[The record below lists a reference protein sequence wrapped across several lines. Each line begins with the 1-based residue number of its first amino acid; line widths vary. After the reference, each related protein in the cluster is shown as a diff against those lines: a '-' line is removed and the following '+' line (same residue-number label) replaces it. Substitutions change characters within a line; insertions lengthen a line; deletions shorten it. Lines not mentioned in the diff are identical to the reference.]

1 MKETKPSW
9 GSKPKKSGEKRVDV
23 SEFEAEAG
31 VLREVDKNSIFPD
44 PTQPRQTFSDETLT
58 ELKESIEEN
67 GLLQPILVV
76 EDAKDDGIGKYRIIA
91 GERRWRAA
99 MLSEKVLRLQVVIRN
114 DISGELKVLLAQIA
128 ENVHRDNM
136 TIIETAESYKRVL
149 DAVDGDT
156 EKAVKLLNVSK
167 TRFSTTMGLNKADEK
182 VRELA
187 KEGVTKDVDALAGLN
202 VLASLN
208 EEKANNVIEKIRDG
222 EISKKGIRKTVSD
235 LVKEEKNALKQN
247 KTAEAAEAKNQRET
261 DEGYAAVCKLIEG
274 SVGIDRHASETKT
287 EEMQAKNEAIERVYS
302 VELTGILKEG
312 LVHFLKEKE
321 DSDDFLLIKKVLVAL
336 ENAKEKGE

>member
-1 MKETKPSW
+1 MSEKKPTW
-9 GSKPKKSGEKRVDV
+9 GSKTKSVSGQKRVDV
-23 SEFEAEAG
+23 REFEAEAG
-31 VLREVDKNSIFPD
+31 VLREVDKNSVFPD
-44 PTQPRQTFSDETLT
+44 PTQPRQTFSDEALT

-76 EDAKDDGIGKYRIIA
+76 EDAKEDGVGKYRIIA

-99 MLSEKVLRLQVVIRN
+99 MLSEKILRLQVVIRN
-114 DISGELKVLLAQIA
+114 DISDELKILLAQIA
-128 ENVHRDNM
+128 ENVHRENM

-156 EKAVKLLNVSK
+156 EKAIKLLNVSK

-187 KEGVTKDVDALAGLN
+187 KEGVTKDVDTLAGLN

-208 EEKANNVIEKIRDG
+208 EEKANDVIDKIREG
-222 EISKKGIRKTVSD
+222 EISKNGIRKTVSD
-235 LVKEEKNALKQN
+235 LVKAEKKALKQN
-247 KTAEAAEAKNQRET
+247 KKEKAAEAEAEAEVKLT
-261 DEGYAAVCKLIEG
+261 IDENN
-274 SVGIDRHASETKT
+274 SVATPHR

-302 VELTGILKEG
+302 VELDGVLKEE
-312 LVHFLKEKE
+312 LVDFLKEKE
-321 DSDDFLLIKKVLVAL
+321 NSDDFLLIKKVLLAL
-336 ENAKEKGE
+336 ENAKEKGEQ

>member
-1 MKETKPSW
+1 MSEKKPTW
-9 GSKPKKSGEKRVDV
+9 GSKTKSVSGQKRVDV
-23 SEFEAEAG
+23 REFEAEAG
-31 VLREVDKNSIFPD
+31 VLREVDKNSVFPD
-44 PTQPRQTFSDETLT
+44 PTQPRQTFSDEALT

-76 EDAKDDGIGKYRIIA
+76 EDAKEDGVGKYRIIA

-99 MLSEKVLRLQVVIRN
+99 MLSEKILRLQVVIRN
-114 DISGELKVLLAQIA
+114 DISDELKILLAQIA
-128 ENVHRDNM
+128 ENVHRENM

-156 EKAVKLLNVSK
+156 EKAIKLLNVSK

-187 KEGVTKDVDALAGLN
+187 KEGVTKDVDTLAGLN

-208 EEKANNVIEKIRDG
+208 EEKANDVIDKIREV
-222 EISKKGIRKTVSD
+222 EISKNGIRKTVSD
-235 LVKEEKNALKQN
+235 LVKAEKKALKQN
-247 KTAEAAEAKNQRET
+247 KKEKAAEAEAEVKLT
-261 DEGYAAVCKLIEG
+261 IDENN
-274 SVGIDRHASETKT
+274 SVATPHR

-302 VELTGILKEG
+302 VELDGVLKEE
-312 LVHFLKEKE
+312 LVDFLKEKE
-321 DSDDFLLIKKVLVAL
+321 NSDDFLLIKKVLLAL
-336 ENAKEKGE
+336 ENAKEKGEQ

>member
-1 MKETKPSW
+1 MSEKKPTW
-9 GSKPKKSGEKRVDV
+9 GSKTKSVSGQKRVDV
-23 SEFEAEAG
+23 REFEAEAG
-31 VLREVDKNSIFPD
+31 VLREVDKNSVFPD
-44 PTQPRQTFSDETLT
+44 PTQPRQTFSDEALT

-76 EDAKDDGIGKYRIIA
+76 EDAKEDGVGKYRIIA

-99 MLSEKVLRLQVVIRN
+99 MLSEKILRLQVVIRN
-114 DISGELKVLLAQIA
+114 DISDELKILLAQIA
-128 ENVHRDNM
+128 ENVHRENM

-156 EKAVKLLNVSK
+156 EKAIKLLNVSK

-187 KEGVTKDVDALAGLN
+187 KEGVTKDVDTLAGLN

-208 EEKANNVIEKIRDG
+208 EEKANDVIDKIREG
-222 EISKKGIRKTVSD
+222 EISKNGIRKTVSD
-235 LVKEEKNALKQN
+235 LVKEEKKSLKQN
-247 KTAEAAEAKNQRET
+247 KKAKAAEGEIKPT
-261 DEGYAAVCKLIEG
+261 IDENN
-274 SVGIDRHASETKT
+274 SVATPHR

-302 VELTGILKEG
+302 VELDGVLKEE
-312 LVHFLKEKE
+312 LVDFLKEKE
-321 DSDDFLLIKKVLVAL
+321 NSDDFLLIKKVLLAL
-336 ENAKEKGE
+336 ENAKEKGEQ

>member
-1 MKETKPSW
+1 MNEKKPTW
-9 GSKPKKSGEKRVDV
+9 GSKTKPLSGQKRVDV
-23 SEFEAEAG
+23 SAFEIETG

-44 PTQPRQTFSDETLT
+44 PTQPRQIFSDEAMT

-67 GLLQPILVV
+67 GLLQPILVI
-76 EDAKDDGIGKYRIIA
+76 EDAKEDGIGKYRIIA

-99 MLSEKVLRLQVVIRN
+99 MSSEKIRRLQVVIRN
-114 DISGELKVLLAQIA
+114 DISDELKILLAQIA
-128 ENVHRDNM
+128 ENVHRENM

-167 TRFSTTMGLNKADEK
+167 TRFSTTIGLNKADEK

-208 EEKANNVIEKIRDG
+208 EEKANDVIDKIREG
-222 EISKKGIRKTVSD
+222 EISKNGIRKTVSD
-235 LVKEEKNALKQN
+235 LVKAEKKALKQN
-247 KTAEAAEAKNQRET
+247 KKEKAAEAEAEVKLT
-261 DEGYAAVCKLIEG
+261 IDENN
-274 SVGIDRHASETKT
+274 SVATPHR

-302 VELTGILKEG
+302 VELDGVLKEE
-312 LVHFLKEKE
+312 LVDFLKEKE
-321 DSDDFLLIKKVLVAL
+321 NSDDFLLIKKVLLAL
-336 ENAKEKGE
+336 ENAKEKGEQ

>member
-1 MKETKPSW
+1 MSEKKPTW
-9 GSKPKKSGEKRVDV
+9 GSKTKSVSGQKRVDV
-23 SEFEAEAG
+23 REFEAEAG

-208 EEKANNVIEKIRDG
+208 EEKANDVIVKIRDG
-222 EISKKGIRKTVSD
+222 EISKTGIRKTVSD
-235 LVKEEKNALKQN
+235 LVKEEKKARKQN
-247 KTAEAAEAKNQRET
+247 KTAKAEAEAEAEAEIKLTVVENDSVATQHRE
-261 DEGYAAVCKLIEG
+261 DIQAEN
-274 SVGIDRHASETKT
+274 ET
-287 EEMQAKNEAIERVYS
+287 IERVYS
-302 VELTGILKEG
+302 VELNGG
-312 LVHFLKEKE
+312 LMEELVDFLKEKE
-321 DSDDFLLIKKVLVAL
+321 NSDDYFLIKKVLLAL
-336 ENAKEKGE
+336 KNAKKLGEQ

>member
-1 MKETKPSW
+1 MSEKKPTW
-9 GSKPKKSGEKRVDV
+9 GSKTKSVSGQKRVDV
-23 SEFEAEAG
+23 REFEAEAG
-31 VLREVDKNSIFPD
+31 VLREVDKNSVFPD
-44 PTQPRQTFSDETLT
+44 PTQPRQTFSDEALT

-76 EDAKDDGIGKYRIIA
+76 EDAKEDGVGKYRIIA

-99 MLSEKVLRLQVVIRN
+99 MLSEKILRLQVVIRN
-114 DISGELKVLLAQIA
+114 DISDELKILLAQIA
-128 ENVHRDNM
+128 ENVHRENM

-156 EKAVKLLNVSK
+156 EKAIKLLNVSK

-187 KEGVTKDVDALAGLN
+187 KEGVTKDVDTLAGLN

-208 EEKANNVIEKIRDG
+208 EEKANDVIDKIREG
-222 EISKKGIRKTVSD
+222 EISKNGIRKTVSD
-235 LVKEEKNALKQN
+235 LVKEEKKALKQN
-247 KTAEAAEAKNQRET
+247 KKEKAAEAEAEVKLT
-261 DEGYAAVCKLIEG
+261 IDENN
-274 SVGIDRHASETKT
+274 SVATPHR

-302 VELTGILKEG
+302 VELDGVLKEE
-312 LVHFLKEKE
+312 LVDFLKEKE
-321 DSDDFLLIKKVLVAL
+321 NSDDFLLIKKVLLAL
-336 ENAKEKGE
+336 ENAKEKGEQ

>member
-1 MKETKPSW
+1 MSEKKPTW
-9 GSKPKKSGEKRVDV
+9 GSKTKSVSGQKRVDV
-23 SEFEAEAG
+23 REFEAEAG
-31 VLREVDKNSIFPD
+31 ILREVDKNSVFPD
-44 PTQPRQTFSDETLT
+44 PTQPRQTFSDEALT

-76 EDAKDDGIGKYRIIA
+76 EDAKEDGVGKYRIIA

-99 MLSEKVLRLQVVIRN
+99 MLSEKILRLQVVIRN
-114 DISGELKVLLAQIA
+114 DISDELKILLAQIA
-128 ENVHRDNM
+128 ENVHRENM

-156 EKAVKLLNVSK
+156 EKAIKLLNVSK

-187 KEGVTKDVDALAGLN
+187 KEGVTKDVDTLAGLN

-208 EEKANNVIEKIRDG
+208 EEKANDVIDKIREG
-222 EISKKGIRKTVSD
+222 EISKNGIRKTVSD
-235 LVKEEKNALKQN
+235 LVKAEKKALKQN
-247 KTAEAAEAKNQRET
+247 KKEKAAEAEAEVKLT
-261 DEGYAAVCKLIEG
+261 IDENN
-274 SVGIDRHASETKT
+274 SVATPHR

-302 VELTGILKEG
+302 VELDGVLKEE
-312 LVHFLKEKE
+312 LVDFLKEKE
-321 DSDDFLLIKKVLVAL
+321 NSDDFLLIKKVLLAL
-336 ENAKEKGE
+336 ENAKEKGEQ

>member
-1 MKETKPSW
+1 MSEKKPTW
-9 GSKPKKSGEKRVDV
+9 GSKTKSVSGQKRVDV
-23 SEFEAEAG
+23 REFEAEAG

-44 PTQPRQTFSDETLT
+44 PTQPRQTFSDEALT

-76 EDAKDDGIGKYRIIA
+76 EDAKEDGVGKYRIIA

-99 MLSEKVLRLQVVIRN
+99 MLSEKILRLQVVIRN
-114 DISGELKVLLAQIA
+114 DISDELKILLAQIA
-128 ENVHRDNM
+128 ENVHRENM

-156 EKAVKLLNVSK
+156 EKAIKLLNVSK

-187 KEGVTKDVDALAGLN
+187 KEGVTKDVDTLAGLN

-208 EEKANNVIEKIRDG
+208 EEKANDVIDKIREG
-222 EISKKGIRKTVSD
+222 EISKNGIRKTVSD
-235 LVKEEKNALKQN
+235 LVKAEKKALKQN
-247 KTAEAAEAKNQRET
+247 KKEKAAEAEAEVKLT
-261 DEGYAAVCKLIEG
+261 IDENN
-274 SVGIDRHASETKT
+274 SVATPHR

-302 VELTGILKEG
+302 VELDGVLKEE
-312 LVHFLKEKE
+312 LVDFLKEKE
-321 DSDDFLLIKKVLVAL
+321 NSDDFLLIKKVLLAL
-336 ENAKEKGE
+336 ENAKEKGEQ

>member
-1 MKETKPSW
+1 MSEKKPTW
-9 GSKPKKSGEKRVDV
+9 GSKTKSVSGQKRVDV
-23 SEFEAEAG
+23 REFEAEAG
-31 VLREVDKNSIFPD
+31 VLREVDKNSVFPD
-44 PTQPRQTFSDETLT
+44 PTQPRQTFSDEALT

-76 EDAKDDGIGKYRIIA
+76 EDAKEDGVGKYRIIA

-99 MLSEKVLRLQVVIRN
+99 MLSEKILRIQVVIRN
-114 DISGELKVLLAQIA
+114 DISDELKILLAQIA
-128 ENVHRDNM
+128 ENVHRENM

-156 EKAVKLLNVSK
+156 EKAIKLLNVSK

-187 KEGVTKDVDALAGLN
+187 KEGVTKDVDTLAGLN

-208 EEKANNVIEKIRDG
+208 EEKANDVIDKIREG
-222 EISKKGIRKTVSD
+222 EISKNGIRKTVSD
-235 LVKEEKNALKQN
+235 LVKAEKKALKQN
-247 KTAEAAEAKNQRET
+247 KKEKAAEAEVKLT
-261 DEGYAAVCKLIEG
+261 IDENN
-274 SVGIDRHASETKT
+274 SVATPHR

-302 VELTGILKEG
+302 VELDGVLKEE
-312 LVHFLKEKE
+312 LVDFLKEKE
-321 DSDDFLLIKKVLVAL
+321 NSDDFLLIKKVLLAL
-336 ENAKEKGE
+336 ENAKEKGEQ

>member
-1 MKETKPSW
+1 MSEKKPTW
-9 GSKPKKSGEKRVDV
+9 GSKTKSVSGQKRVDV
-23 SEFEAEAG
+23 REFEAEAG
-31 VLREVDKNSIFPD
+31 VLREVDKNSVFPD
-44 PTQPRQTFSDETLT
+44 PTQPRQTFSDEALT

-76 EDAKDDGIGKYRIIA
+76 EDAKEDGVGKYRIIA

-99 MLSEKVLRLQVVIRN
+99 MLSEKILRLQVVIRN
-114 DISGELKVLLAQIA
+114 DISDELKILLAQIA
-128 ENVHRDNM
+128 ENVHRENM

-156 EKAVKLLNVSK
+156 EKAIKLLNVSK

-187 KEGVTKDVDALAGLN
+187 KEGVTKDVDTLAGLN

-208 EEKANNVIEKIRDG
+208 EEKANDVIDKIREG
-222 EISKKGIRKTVSD
+222 EISKNGFRKTVSD
-235 LVKEEKNALKQN
+235 LVKAEKKALKQN
-247 KTAEAAEAKNQRET
+247 KKEKAAEAEAEVKLT
-261 DEGYAAVCKLIEG
+261 IDENN
-274 SVGIDRHASETKT
+274 SVATPHR

-302 VELTGILKEG
+302 VELDGVLKEE
-312 LVHFLKEKE
+312 LVDFLKEKE
-321 DSDDFLLIKKVLVAL
+321 NSDDFLLIKKVLLAL
-336 ENAKEKGE
+336 ENAKEKGEQ

>member
-1 MKETKPSW
+1 MSEKKPTW
-9 GSKPKKSGEKRVDV
+9 GSKTKSVSGQKRVDV

-44 PTQPRQTFSDETLT
+44 PTQPRQTFSDEALT

-76 EDAKDDGIGKYRIIA
+76 EDAKEDGVGKYRIIA

-99 MLSEKVLRLQVVIRN
+99 MLSEKILRLQVVIRN
-114 DISGELKVLLAQIA
+114 DISDELKILLAQIA
-128 ENVHRDNM
+128 ENVHRENM

-156 EKAVKLLNVSK
+156 EKAIKLLNVSK

-187 KEGVTKDVDALAGLN
+187 KEGVTKDVDTLAGLN

-208 EEKANNVIEKIRDG
+208 EEKANDVIDKIREG
-222 EISKKGIRKTVSD
+222 EISKNGIRKTVSD
-235 LVKEEKNALKQN
+235 LVKAEKKALKQN
-247 KTAEAAEAKNQRET
+247 KKEKAAEAEAEVKLT
-261 DEGYAAVCKLIEG
+261 IDENN
-274 SVGIDRHASETKT
+274 SVATPHR

-302 VELTGILKEG
+302 VELDGVLKEE
-312 LVHFLKEKE
+312 LVDFLKEKE
-321 DSDDFLLIKKVLVAL
+321 NSDDFLLIKKVLLAL
-336 ENAKEKGE
+336 ENAKEKGEQ

>member
-208 EEKANNVIEKIRDG
+208 EEKANDVIVKIRDG
-222 EISKKGIRKTVSD
+222 EISKTGIRKTVSD
-235 LVKEEKNALKQN
+235 LVKEEKKARKQN
-247 KTAEAAEAKNQRET
+247 KTAKAEAEAEAEAEIKLTVVENDSVATQHRE
-261 DEGYAAVCKLIEG
+261 DIQAEN
-274 SVGIDRHASETKT
+274 ET
-287 EEMQAKNEAIERVYS
+287 IERVYS
-302 VELTGILKEG
+302 VELNGG
-312 LVHFLKEKE
+312 LMEELVDFLKEKE
-321 DSDDFLLIKKVLVAL
+321 NSDDYFLIKKVLLAL
-336 ENAKEKGE
+336 KNAKKLGEQ

>member
-1 MKETKPSW
+1 MSEKKPTW
-9 GSKPKKSGEKRVDV
+9 GSKTKSVSGQKRVDV
-23 SEFEAEAG
+23 REFEAEAG
-31 VLREVDKNSIFPD
+31 VLREVDKNSVFPD
-44 PTQPRQTFSDETLT
+44 PTQPRQTFSDEALT

-76 EDAKDDGIGKYRIIA
+76 EDAKEDGVGKYRIIA

-99 MLSEKVLRLQVVIRN
+99 MLSEKILRLQVVIRN
-114 DISGELKVLLAQIA
+114 DISDELKILLAQIA
-128 ENVHRDNM
+128 ENVHRENM

-156 EKAVKLLNVSK
+156 EKAIKLLNVSK

-187 KEGVTKDVDALAGLN
+187 KEGVTKDVDTLAGLN

-208 EEKANNVIEKIRDG
+208 EEKANDVIDKIREG
-222 EISKKGIRKTVSD
+222 EISKNGIRKTVSD
-235 LVKEEKNALKQN
+235 LVKAEKKALKQN
-247 KTAEAAEAKNQRET
+247 KKEKAAEAEAEVKLT
-261 DEGYAAVCKLIEG
+261 IDENN
-274 SVGIDRHASETKT
+274 SVATPHR

-302 VELTGILKEG
+302 VELDGVLKEE
-312 LVHFLKEKE
+312 LVDFLKEKE
-321 DSDDFLLIKKVLVAL
+321 NSDDFLLIRKVLLAL
-336 ENAKEKGE
+336 ENAKEKGEQ

>member
-1 MKETKPSW
+1 MSEKKPTW
-9 GSKPKKSGEKRVDV
+9 GSKTKSVSGQKRVDV
-23 SEFEAEAG
+23 REFEAEAG
-31 VLREVDKNSIFPD
+31 VLREVDKNSVFPD
-44 PTQPRQTFSDETLT
+44 PTQPRQTFSDEALT

-76 EDAKDDGIGKYRIIA
+76 EDAKEDGVGKYRIIA

-99 MLSEKVLRLQVVIRN
+99 MLSEKILRLQVVIRN
-114 DISGELKVLLAQIA
+114 DISDELKILLAQIA
-128 ENVHRDNM
+128 ENVHRENM

-156 EKAVKLLNVSK
+156 EKAIKLLNVSK

-187 KEGVTKDVDALAGLN
+187 KEGVTKDVDTLAGLN

-208 EEKANNVIEKIRDG
+208 EEKANDVIDKIREG
-222 EISKKGIRKTVSD
+222 EISKNGIRKTVSD
-235 LVKEEKNALKQN
+235 LVKAEKKALKQN
-247 KTAEAAEAKNQRET
+247 KKEKAAEAEAEVKLT
-261 DEGYAAVCKLIEG
+261 IDENN
-274 SVGIDRHASETKT
+274 SVATPHR

-302 VELTGILKEG
+302 VELDGVLKEE
-312 LVHFLKEKE
+312 LVDFLKEKE
-321 DSDDFLLIKKVLVAL
+321 NSDDFLLIKKVLLAL
-336 ENAKEKGE
+336 ENAKEKGEQ

>member
-1 MKETKPSW
+1 MNEKKPTW
-9 GSKPKKSGEKRVDV
+9 GSKTKPLSGQKRVDV
-23 SEFEAEAG
+23 SAFEIETG

-44 PTQPRQTFSDETLT
+44 PTQPRQIFSDEAMT

-67 GLLQPILVV
+67 GLLQPILVI
-76 EDAKDDGIGKYRIIA
+76 EDAKEDGIGKYRIIA

-99 MLSEKVLRLQVVIRN
+99 MSSEKIRRLQVVIRN
-114 DISGELKVLLAQIA
+114 DISDELKILLAQIA
-128 ENVHRDNM
+128 ENVHRENM

-208 EEKANNVIEKIRDG
+208 EEKANDVIVKIRDG
-222 EISKKGIRKTVSD
+222 EISKTGIRKTVSD
-235 LVKEEKNALKQN
+235 LVKEEKKARKQN
-247 KTAEAAEAKNQRET
+247 KTAKAEAEAEAEIKLTVVENDSVATQHRE
-261 DEGYAAVCKLIEG
+261 DIQAEN
-274 SVGIDRHASETKT
+274 ET
-287 EEMQAKNEAIERVYS
+287 IERVYS
-302 VELTGILKEG
+302 VELNGG
-312 LVHFLKEKE
+312 LMEELVDFLKEKE
-321 DSDDFLLIKKVLVAL
+321 NSDDYFLIKKVLLAL
-336 ENAKEKGE
+336 KNAKKLGEQ

>member
-1 MKETKPSW
+1 MSEKKPTW
-9 GSKPKKSGEKRVDV
+9 GSKTKSVSGQKRVDV
-23 SEFEAEAG
+23 REFEAEAG
-31 VLREVDKNSIFPD
+31 VLREVDKNSVFPD
-44 PTQPRQTFSDETLT
+44 PTQPRQTFSDEALT

-76 EDAKDDGIGKYRIIA
+76 EDAKEDGVGKYRIIA

-99 MLSEKVLRLQVVIRN
+99 MLSEKILRLQVVIRN
-114 DISGELKVLLAQIA
+114 DISDELKILLAQIA
-128 ENVHRDNM
+128 ENVHRENM

-156 EKAVKLLNVSK
+156 EKAIKLLNVSK

-187 KEGVTKDVDALAGLN
+187 KEGVTKDVDTLAGLN

-208 EEKANNVIEKIRDG
+208 EEKANDVIDKIREG
-222 EISKKGIRKTVSD
+222 EISKNGIRKTVSD
-235 LVKEEKNALKQN
+235 LVKAEKKALKQN
-247 KTAEAAEAKNQRET
+247 KKEKAAEAEAEVKLT
-261 DEGYAAVCKLIEG
+261 IDENN
-274 SVGIDRHASETKT
+274 SVATPHR

-302 VELTGILKEG
+302 VELDGVLKEE
-312 LVHFLKEKE
+312 LVDFLKEKE
-321 DSDDFLLIKKVLVAL
+321 NSDDFLLIKKVLLAL
-336 ENAKEKGE
+336 ENAKEEGEQ

>member
-1 MKETKPSW
+1 MSEKKPTW
-9 GSKPKKSGEKRVDV
+9 GSKTKSVSGQKRVDV
-23 SEFEAEAG
+23 REFEAEAG
-31 VLREVDKNSIFPD
+31 VLREVDKNSVFPD
-44 PTQPRQTFSDETLT
+44 PTQPRQTFSDEALT

-76 EDAKDDGIGKYRIIA
+76 EDAKEDGVGKYRIIA

-99 MLSEKVLRLQVVIRN
+99 MLSEKILRLQVVIRN
-114 DISGELKVLLAQIA
+114 DISDELKILLAQIA
-128 ENVHRDNM
+128 ENVHRENM

-156 EKAVKLLNVSK
+156 EKAIKLLNVSK

-187 KEGVTKDVDALAGLN
+187 KEGVTKDVDTLAGLN

-208 EEKANNVIEKIRDG
+208 EEKANDVIDKIREG
-222 EISKKGIRKTVSD
+222 EISKNGIRKTVSD
-235 LVKEEKNALKQN
+235 LVKAEKKALKQN
-247 KTAEAAEAKNQRET
+247 KKEKAAEASRSI
-261 DEGYAAVCKLIEG
+261 DENN
-274 SVGIDRHASETKT
+274 SVATPHR

-302 VELTGILKEG
+302 VELDGVLKEE
-312 LVHFLKEKE
+312 LVDFLKEKE
-321 DSDDFLLIKKVLVAL
+321 NSDDFLLIKKVLLAL
-336 ENAKEKGE
+336 ENAKEKGEQ

>member
-1 MKETKPSW
+1 MNEKKEKKPSW
-9 GSKPKKSGEKRVDV
+9 GSKTKSVSGQKRVDV

-167 TRFSTTMGLNKADEK
+167 TRFSTTIGLNKADEK

-187 KEGVTKDVDALAGLN
+187 KDGVTKDVDALAGLN

-208 EEKANNVIEKIRDG
+208 EEKANDVIEKIREG
-222 EISKKGIRKTVSD
+222 EISKNGMRKTVSD
-235 LVKEEKNALKQN
+235 LVKEEKKALKQN
-247 KTAEAAEAKNQRET
+247 KKAKAAEAAVKLT
-261 DEGYAAVCKLIEG
+261 VDENN
-274 SVGIDRHASETKT
+274 SVATPHR
-287 EEMQAKNEAIERVYS
+287 EEMQAKDEAIERVYS
-302 VELTGILKEG
+302 VELTGVLKEE
-312 LVHFLKEKE
+312 LVDFLKEKE
-321 DSDDFLLIKKVLVAL
+321 NSDDYLLIKKVLLAL
-336 ENAKEKGE
+336 QNAKLMGEQ